1 MLKFSDPAERIS
13 PSVLPRGRPERS
25 AGLTGE
31 VSRVAVP
38 RRELEAFRLGSRQ
51 GWERCIESLK
61 DYRGDGLVTDD
72 MVAWLEKEMK
82 EDCG

>member
-1 MLKFSDPAERIS
+1 MPNRKQDRMASDVTA
-13 PSVLPRGRPERS
+13 
-25 AGLTGE
+25 
-31 VSRVAVP
+31 
-38 RRELEAFRLGSRQ
+38 RELEAFRLGSRQ

>member
-1 MLKFSDPAERIS
+1 MPELIEMRFDMDMA
-13 PSVLPRGRPERS
+13 GRRR
-25 AGLTGE
+25 TGRTGMA
-31 VSRVAVP
+31 SVAVP

>member
-1 MLKFSDPAERIS
+1 MPELIEMRFDMSMAGRRRSKAQSPVASDVTA
-13 PSVLPRGRPERS
+13 
-25 AGLTGE
+25 
-31 VSRVAVP
+31 
-38 RRELEAFRLGSRQ
+38 RELEAFRLGSRQ
-51 GWERCIESLK
+51 GWERCIESLR